1 MPARGIRW
9 GVRKRSISRY
19 SGATCALSRL
29 PSVTVTTCRPCRH
42 LPMPDMTASVIAYV
56 SHLLAGAV
64 VFSGFFFVYLRL
76 TPYDEFKLI
85 REGNIAASLSLAG
98 ALLGF
103 VLTIASSIAHADGL
117 LPFVF
122 WAVMAS
128 VVQLIVFLVLTR
140 LMPDYRLQIEHNNIA
155 AGMLFGVSALAVG
168 VINAACL
175 S

>member
-1 MPARGIRW
+1 
-9 GVRKRSISRY
+9 
-19 SGATCALSRL
+19 
-29 PSVTVTTCRPCRH
+29 
-42 LPMPDMTASVIAYV
+42 MPDMTASVIAYA

-85 REGNIAASLSLAG
+85 REGNIAAALSLAG

-103 VLTIASSIAHADGL
+103 VLTIASSITHADGL
-117 LPFVF
+117 VPFLF

-140 LMPDYRLQIEHNNIA
+140 LMPDYRLQIE
-155 AGMLFGVSALAVG
+155 
-168 VINAACL
+168 
-175 S
+175 

>member
-1 MPARGIRW
+1 
-9 GVRKRSISRY
+9 
-19 SGATCALSRL
+19 
-29 PSVTVTTCRPCRH
+29 
-42 LPMPDMTASVIAYV
+42 MPDMTASVIAYA

-64 VFSGFFFVYLRL
+64 VFAGFFFVYLRL

-85 REGNIAASLSLAG
+85 REGNVSAALSLAG

-103 VLTIASSIAHADGL
+103 VLSIASSIAHADGL
-117 LPFVF
+117 LPFLF
-122 WAVMAS
+122 WSVMAS
-128 VVQLIVFLVLTR
+128 VVQLVVFVVLTR
-140 LMPDYRLQIEHNNIA
+140 LMPDYRLQIEHNNTA

>member
-1 MPARGIRW
+1 
-9 GVRKRSISRY
+9 
-19 SGATCALSRL
+19 
-29 PSVTVTTCRPCRH
+29 
-42 LPMPDMTASVIAYV
+42 MPDITASVIAYA

-64 VFSGFFFVYLRL
+64 VFAGFFFVYLRL

-85 REGNIAASLSLAG
+85 REGNVSAALSLAG

-117 LPFVF
+117 LPFLF
-122 WAVMAS
+122 WSVMAS
-128 VVQLIVFLVLTR
+128 VVQLVVFVVLTR
-140 LMPDYRLQIEHNNIA
+140 LMPDYRLQIEHNNTA

>member
-1 MPARGIRW
+1 MPPFFPAREPIGAGPHR
-9 GVRKRSISRY
+9 GVRKRRISRY
-19 SGATCALSRL
+19 SGATYVL
-29 PSVTVTTCRPCRH
+29 H
-42 LPMPDMTASVIAYV
+42 GLPMPDMTASVIAYA

-85 REGNIAASLSLAG
+85 REGNIAAALSLSG

-103 VLTIASSIAHADGL
+103 VLTIASSITHADGL
-117 LPFVF
+117 VPFLF

>member
-1 MPARGIRW
+1 MTGW
-9 GVRKRSISRY
+9 KV
-19 SGATCALSRL
+19 TCG
-29 PSVTVTTCRPCRH
+29 
-42 LPMPDMTASVIAYV
+42 
-56 SHLLAGAV
+56 LA
-64 VFSGFFFVYLRL
+64 
-76 TPYDEFKLI
+76 
-85 REGNIAASLSLAG
+85 EG
-98 ALLGF
+98 
-103 VLTIASSIAHADGL
+103 SSIL
-117 LPFVF
+117 F

>member
-1 MPARGIRW
+1 
-9 GVRKRSISRY
+9 
-19 SGATCALSRL
+19 
-29 PSVTVTTCRPCRH
+29 
-42 LPMPDMTASVIAYV
+42 MPDMTASVIAYA

-64 VFSGFFFVYLRL
+64 VFAGFFFVYLHL

-85 REGNIAASLSLAG
+85 REGNVSAALSLAG

-117 LPFVF
+117 LPFLF
-122 WAVMAS
+122 WSVMAS
-128 VVQLIVFLVLTR
+128 VVQLVVFVVLTR
-140 LMPDYRLQIEHNNIA
+140 LMPDYRLQIEHNNTA

>member
-1 MPARGIRW
+1 
-9 GVRKRSISRY
+9 
-19 SGATCALSRL
+19 
-29 PSVTVTTCRPCRH
+29 
-42 LPMPDMTASVIAYV
+42 MPDMTAPVIAYA

-85 REGNIAASLSLAG
+85 REGNIAAALSLSG

-103 VLTIASSIAHADGL
+103 VLTIASSITHADGL
-117 LPFVF
+117 VPFLF

-140 LMPDYRLQIEHNNIA
+140 LMPDYRLADRAQQHRRRYAVWRER
-155 AGMLFGVSALAVG
+155 AGRWRDQRRVPV
-168 VINAACL
+168 VTL

>member
-1 MPARGIRW
+1 
-9 GVRKRSISRY
+9 
-19 SGATCALSRL
+19 
-29 PSVTVTTCRPCRH
+29 
-42 LPMPDMTASVIAYV
+42 MPDMTASVIAYA

-64 VFSGFFFVYLRL
+64 VFAGFFFVYLRL

-85 REGNIAASLSLAG
+85 REGNVSAALPLAG

-117 LPFVF
+117 LPFLF
-122 WAVMAS
+122 WSVMAS
-128 VVQLIVFLVLTR
+128 VVQLVVFVVLTR
-140 LMPDYRLQIEHNNIA
+140 LMPDYRLQIEHNNTA

>member
-1 MPARGIRW
+1 MYCSASSHARHDRSRDRLCLAPAGGRRG
-9 GVRKRSISRY
+9 V
-19 SGATCALSRL
+19 LRL
-29 PSVTVTTCRPCRH
+29 
-42 LPMPDMTASVIAYV
+42 
-56 SHLLAGAV
+56 LLHH
-64 VFSGFFFVYLRL
+64 LRL

-85 REGNIAASLSLAG
+85 REGNIAAALSLAG

-103 VLTIASSIAHADGL
+103 VLTIASSITHADGL
-117 LPFVF
+117 VPFLF